1 MSTSVTE
8 KAVKAWHEK
17 GRIQVKLNTGRTV
30 GFAVS
35 ANPRLA
41 RGTAA
46 QLNHI
51 EVSPYGLHWPDLD
64 EDLSTAGIIAGRFG
78 NTATKPAS
86 RKGNGHVR
94 LYLTV
99 SRACREKVLR
109 LAKKKRVGLSAA
121 VEELI
126 AGA

>member
-1 MSTSVTE
+1 MSTSITE

-46 QLNHI
+46 QLNRI
-51 EVSPYGLHWPDLD
+51 EISPFGLHWPELD
-64 EDLSTAGIIAGRFG
+64 EDLSFRGLQEGDFG
-78 NTATKPAS
+78 QFQKIP
-86 RKGNGHVR
+86 
-94 LYLTV
+94 
-99 SRACREKVLR
+99 
-109 LAKKKRVGLSAA
+109 KR
-121 VEELI
+121 
-126 AGA
+126 